1 MDYGINL
8 LAGHK
13 VGRVVIED
21 RKEFDRWTIRP
32 SKEVVKKIERLDQLT
47 LAAEQRLGTF
57 IVG

>member
-8 LAGHK
+8 LAGQTL
-13 VGRVVIED
+13 GRVEIAD

>member
-8 LAGHK
+8 LAGQTL
-13 VGRVVIED
+13 GRVEIAD
-21 RKEFDRWTIRP
+21 RKEFDQWTIRP
-32 SKEVVKKIERLDQLT
+32 SREVVKKIERLDQLT